1 MRRTVGPCAASV
13 IRLTCPLRA
22 AYRGPPGRPARSRY
36 RIPQLL
42 GRFCREQLHWLD
54 KRVAN
59 NKTQL
64 SPRSVLPMHIFSA
77 IACHR
82 TALHRVNAMITQV
95 GFHDMPSAVWRQGR
109 ATQVVN
115 PLSALSL
122 LAARRS
128 GSGLPGHAPGLVA
141 ELGILAGTRR
151 LSGSLAAPGRR
162 PSGRPGPAGTRVPSL
177 PRRPCRLPVWTSG
190 RAYVGWRGRDGAPM
204 RQPSRHWS
212 PVSHPV
218 RHTVRCP
225 MSPPQLPV
233 SGALRL
239 PGRARCGCP
248 RRGRRG
254 RARPRRAARPP
265 RRLIPSESPGRC
277 ISGIRRRTPLGAP

>member
-1 MRRTVGPCAASV
+1 VTR
-13 IRLTCPLRA
+13 
-22 AYRGPPGRPARSRY
+22 
-36 RIPQLL
+36 
-42 GRFCREQLHWLD
+42 LHWLD

-64 SPRSVLPMHIFSA
+64 SPRSVLPMHIFNA

-82 TALHRVNAMITQV
+82 LALHRATAMITQV

-115 PLSALSL
+115 PLSAFSL

-128 GSGLPGHAPGLVA
+128 GSCLPEQAPGLVA
-141 ELGILAGTRR
+141 ELGILAGRRR

-177 PRRPCRLPVWTSG
+177 PRRPCHTLVWMSG

-212 PVSHPV
+212 PVSHTVSHTV
-218 RHTVRCP
+218 RHTVRRP
-225 MSPPQLPV
+225 MSPP
-233 SGALRL
+233 RL
-239 PGRARCGCP
+239 PASSPPRLPASRAPWPSGP
-248 RRGRRG
+248 S
-254 RARPRRAARPP
+254 PPRAARPP
-265 RRLIPSESPGRC
+265 RRLIPF
-277 ISGIRRRTPLGAP
+277 

>member
-1 MRRTVGPCAASV
+1 MC
-13 IRLTCPLRA
+13 RLRHQTHLSS
-22 AYRGPPGRPARSRY
+22 PGRPPGSAGPTSTFRY

-42 GRFCREQLHWLD
+42 GRFCREQLHWSD
-54 KRVAN
+54 KPVAN

-64 SPRSVLPMHIFSA
+64 SPRSILPMHIFSA

-95 GFHDMPSAVWRQGR
+95 GFHDMPSAVSRQGR

-128 GSGLPGHAPGLVA
+128 GSYLTGHATGLAA

-162 PSGRPGPAGTRVPSL
+162 PSGRPGPAGTRVPSS
-177 PRRPCRLPVWTSG
+177 PRRPCHTLVWTSG
-190 RAYVGWRGRDGAPM
+190 PAYVGWRGRDGAPI
-204 RQPSRHWS
+204 RQPSRCWS
-212 PVSHPV
+212 PVGHPGG
-218 RHTVRCP
+218 HTVRRP
-225 MSPPQLPV
+225 MSPP
-233 SGALRL
+233 RL
-239 PGRARCGCP
+239 PASSAPGLPASSPPWLPASRAPWPSGP
-248 RRGRRG
+248 S
-254 RARPRRAARPP
+254 PPRAARPP
-265 RRLIPSESPGRC
+265 RRLIP
-277 ISGIRRRTPLGAP
+277 L